1 MKIWFKIKQLFLDI
15 YNPTPFRWKY
25 VSINKKCK
33 FKWIWNLSLH
43 CKNNETYRIQT
54 AQKIG
59 LCKSRDNDNLLIK
72 RNLLWKIY
80 SYTTVMVMCPKQQQ
94 NANWSQVEIENLIV
108 RGRNLPRTNCTK
120 FETQN
125 IFAKI
130 SKTNTAQNLAL
141 PYFFKRKWMF
151 IMYIY

>member
-1 MKIWFKIKQLFLDI
+1 MKIC
-15 YNPTPFRWKY
+15 
-25 VSINKKCK
+25 INQQKMQIQVNLK
-33 FKWIWNLSLH
+33 FITSLLEQWNIP
-43 CKNNETYRIQT
+43 IQT
-54 AQKIG
+54 AQKTG

-141 PYFFKRKWMF
+141 PCFFKRKWMF